1 LFRAS
6 RPKPSA
12 NNDCSNS
19 SNHQQSYARRYNSA
33 GRRIEPAGRGCHH
46 KKLASAPDN
55 RILSGVI
62 YFDHNATAPVM
73 REAREAWLEATEHN
87 PGNASSPHQIGGRAN
102 AALREAREKLAHF
115 LDCQPAD
122 IIWTSGATEANNM
135 VMHHF
140 ARTLDA
146 KTEVWVSAIEHPCVH
161 ESAKHYFGK
170 RARLIPVTHDGVIDL
185 DWLTAEL
192 ADTRP
197 SLVGVMAAN
206 NETGVIQPWR
216 EILAIC
222 RQYQVPF
229 FSDAVQWLGKMPAR
243 GLGECDYLS
252 GAAHKFGGPR
262 GVGFLKVPH
271 RSQVIPL
278 ILGGK
283 QEQGRRAG
291 TENVPII
298 VSMLAA
304 LEARE
309 KQMARSEHILRGVWR
324 ENFER
329 QLLHKLPGT
338 VIVGANSPRLW
349 NTVSALMPEGVQLRW
364 LTKLDKAGFAVST
377 GSACTTGKEEPSHVL
392 AAMNFKPAEAHRV
405 LRFSSGWETTEADWD
420 ALANALAKVHA
431 ELHHAKA

>member
-1 LFRAS
+1 LQSLFADGFGRDA
-6 RPKPSA
+6 R
-12 NNDCSNS
+12 NDP
-19 SNHQQSYARRYNSA
+19 RDA
-33 GRRIEPAGRGCHH
+33 GATT
-46 KKLASAPDN
+46 KKLASAPHN

-62 YFDHNATAPVM
+62 YFDHNATAPVI
-73 REAREAWLEATEHN
+73 REAREAWLDATETVTGN
-87 PGNASSPHQIGGRAN
+87 PSSPHQIGGRAN

-115 LDCQPAD
+115 LGCQPAD
-122 IIWTSGATEANNM
+122 IVWTSGATEANNM

-146 KTEVWVSAIEHPCVH
+146 KSEVWVSAIEHPCVH

-197 SLVGVMAAN
+197 GLVGVMAAN

-222 RQYQVPF
+222 RQYKVPF
-229 FSDAVQWLGKMPAR
+229 FSDAVQWLGKMPAK

-271 RSQVIPL
+271 RSQVTPL

-338 VIVGANSPRLW
+338 VVVGANSPRLW

-392 AAMNFKPAEAHRV
+392 AAMNFKSAEAHRV
-405 LRFSSGWETTEADWD
+405 LRFSSGWETTEADWA
-420 ALANALAKVHA
+420 ALANGLAKVHA

>member
-1 LFRAS
+1 MHRE
-6 RPKPSA
+6 
-12 NNDCSNS
+12 
-19 SNHQQSYARRYNSA
+19 
-33 GRRIEPAGRGCHH
+33 IEPAGRGRYH
-46 KKLASAPDN
+46 KKLASAPGN
-55 RILSGVI
+55 CILLSVI

-73 REAREAWLEATEHN
+73 REAREAWLDATEHN
-87 PGNASSPHQIGGRAN
+87 PGNASSPHQIGGRAG
-102 AALREAREKLAHF
+102 AALKEARDKLAHF
-115 LDCQPAD
+115 LGCQPAD
-122 IIWTSGATEANNM
+122 IAWTSGATEANNM
-135 VMHHF
+135 VMQ
-140 ARTLDA
+140 
-146 KTEVWVSAIEHPCVH
+146 
-161 ESAKHYFGK
+161 HYFGK
-170 RARLIPVTHDGVIDL
+170 RAKLIPVTHDGVIDL
-185 DWLTAEL
+185 DWLTVEL

-197 SLVGVMAAN
+197 GLVGIMAAN

-216 EILAIC
+216 EALAIC
-222 RQYQVPF
+222 RQYKVPF
-229 FSDAVQWLGKMPAR
+229 FSDAVQWLGKMPAKE
-243 GLGECDYLS
+243 LGECDYLS

-271 RSQVIPL
+271 KSHVTPL
-278 ILGGK
+278 LLGGK

-309 KQMARSEHILRGVWR
+309 KQIARSEHILRGVWR

-329 QLLHKLPGT
+329 QLLHKLPGA

-377 GSACTTGKEEPSHVL
+377 GSACTTGKEESSHVL
-392 AAMNFKPAEAHRV
+392 AAMNFKSAEAHRV

-431 ELHHAKA
+431 EVHHAKA